1 MSAATLGSRRP
12 LASDTAVF
20 IRKHWKT
27 IMTMTYYTLGN
38 SGLRVS
44 RLALGTMTFGKEW
57 GWGADRDTARAMFDA
72 YVEAGGNF
80 FDTADLYTGGTA
92 ETWLG
97 EFVAERGLRDK
108 AVIATKF
115 TMNMQP
121 GNPNAGGNGRK
132 NIMRAVD
139 ASLKRLGTDYIDL
152 YLMHVWDRLTPAEE
166 VLRTLDDLVRAGK
179 VRHIGLSD
187 VPAWYAGRAQ
197 AIADLRGYEPISA
210 LQLEYSL
217 AERSIEHEFVPFA
230 TRHGAGIMVWSPL
243 ASGLLSGKY
252 RPTQAG
258 SAGRLDG
265 FRNTTHPSF
274 QKFTE
279 RNWAIVAELA
289 KVAAELGRGM
299 AQMAL
304 NWVATQ
310 PGIATVILGATK
322 LAQLQDNLAAL
333 DFSIPAELRQRL
345 GSVSRAPA
353 PFPHSYF
360 GPEIQVRVAGGALTG
375 DKPSGYSLPVLI
387 EGEAVSV
394 SSN

>member
-1 MSAATLGSRRP
+1 MTGSK
-12 LASDTAVF
+12 SVQN
-20 IRKHWKT
+20 WKT
-27 IMTMTYYTLGN
+27 TVTMTYYTLGN

-44 RLALGTMTFGKEW
+44 RLALGTMTFGTEW

-115 TMNMQP
+115 TFNSEP
-121 GNPNAGGNGRK
+121 GNPNTGGSGRK
-132 NIMRAVD
+132 NIMRAVE

-152 YLMHVWDRLTPAEE
+152 YLLHVWDRITPAEE

-197 AIADLRGYEPISA
+197 AIAELRGYEPVSA

-217 AERSIEHEFVPFA
+217 AERAIEHEYVPFA

-258 SAGRLDG
+258 NAGRLDG
-265 FRNTTHPSF
+265 FRNTTHPGF
-274 QKFTE
+274 QKFSD
-279 RNWAIVAELA
+279 RNWAIVAELE
-289 KVAAELGRGM
+289 KVAAELGRSM
-299 AQMAL
+299 AQVAL

-310 PGIATVILGATK
+310 PGIASVILGATK
-322 LAQLQDNLAAL
+322 LNQLEDNLGAL
-333 DFSIPAELRQRL
+333 DFSIPAELRARL
-345 GSVSRAPA
+345 EKVSATPA

-360 GPEIQVRVAGGALTG
+360 GPEIQVRVTGGAVTG
-375 DKPSGYSLPVLI
+375 DKPAGYSPAVMI
-387 EGEAVSV
+387 EGEAVSI
-394 SSN
+394 SSS

>member
-1 MSAATLGSRRP
+1 MS
-12 LASDTAVF
+12 
-20 IRKHWKT
+20 
-27 IMTMTYYTLGN
+27 MNYYTLGN

-44 RLALGTMTFGKEW
+44 RLALGTMTFGTEW
-57 GWGADRDTARAMFDA
+57 GWGADRETARAMFDA

-115 TMNMQP
+115 TMNTEP

-139 ASLKRLGTDYIDL
+139 ASLKRLRTDHIDL

-197 AIADLRGYEPISA
+197 AIAELRGYEPVSA

-217 AERSIEHEFVPFA
+217 AERSIEHEFAPFA
-230 TRHGAGIMVWSPL
+230 SRHGAGIMVWSPL

-252 RPTQAG
+252 RPAQAG
-258 SAGRLDG
+258 NAGRLDG
-265 FRNTTHPSF
+265 FRNTTHPGF
-274 QKFTE
+274 QKFSE
-279 RNWAIVAELA
+279 HNWAIVTELE
-289 KVAAELGRGM
+289 KVASELDRSM
-299 AQMAL
+299 AQVAL
-304 NWVATQ
+304 NWVAAQ
-310 PGIATVILGATK
+310 PGVATVILGATK
-322 LAQLQDNLAAL
+322 LAQLQDNLRAL
-333 DFSIPAELRQRL
+333 DFSIPAELRKRL
-345 GSVSRAPA
+345 DSVSLAPT
-353 PFPHSYF
+353 PFPHSFF
-360 GPEIQVRVAGGALTG
+360 GPEIQVRVAGGVVT
-375 DKPSGYSLPVLI
+375 
-387 EGEAVSV
+387 
-394 SSN
+394 

>member
-1 MSAATLGSRRP
+1 
-12 LASDTAVF
+12 
-20 IRKHWKT
+20 
-27 IMTMTYYTLGN
+27 MTMNYYTLGN

-44 RLALGTMTFGKEW
+44 RLALGTMTFGTEW
-57 GWGADRDTARAMFDA
+57 GWGADRETARAIFDA

-97 EFVAERGLRDK
+97 EFVSERGLRDR

-115 TMNMQP
+115 TMNTEP

-139 ASLKRLGTDYIDL
+139 ASLKRLGTEYIDL
-152 YLMHVWDRLTPAEE
+152 YLLHVWDRLTPAEE
-166 VLRTLDDLVRAGK
+166 VMRTLDDLVRAGK
-179 VRHIGLSD
+179 IRHVGLSD
-187 VPAWYAGRAQ
+187 VPAWYAARAQ
-197 AIADLRGYEPISA
+197 AIAELRGYEPVSA

-217 AERSIEHEFVPFA
+217 AERTIENEFVPFG

-243 ASGLLSGKY
+243 ANGLLSGKY
-252 RPTQAG
+252 RPMQAG
-258 SAGRLDG
+258 NAGRLDG
-265 FRNTTHPSF
+265 FRNSTHPGF

-279 RNWAIVAELA
+279 RNWAIVAELE

-299 AQMAL
+299 AEVAL

-322 LAQLQDNLAAL
+322 LEQMQDNLGAL
-333 DFSIPAELRQRL
+333 DFEIPAALRDRL
-345 GSVSRAPA
+345 DSVSRTPA
-353 PFPHSYF
+353 PFPYSYF
-360 GPEIQVRVAGGALTG
+360 GSQIQARVTGGATTG
-375 DKPSGYSLPVLI
+375 DKPSGYALPVLV
-387 EGEAVSV
+387 EGEAASV
-394 SSN
+394 STS

>member
-1 MSAATLGSRRP
+1 
-12 LASDTAVF
+12 
-20 IRKHWKT
+20 
-27 IMTMTYYTLGN
+27 MTMNYYTLGN

-44 RLALGTMTFGKEW
+44 RLALGTMTFGTEL
-57 GWGADRDTARAMFDA
+57 GWGTDRDTARAIFDE

-115 TMNMQP
+115 TFNSEP
-121 GNPNAGGNGRK
+121 SNPNAGGNGRK

-179 VRHIGLSD
+179 VRHVGLSD

-197 AIADLRGYEPISA
+197 AIAELRGYEPISA

-230 TRHGAGIMVWSPL
+230 THHGAGVMVWSPL

-258 SAGRLDG
+258 NAGRLDG

-274 QKFTE
+274 RKFSD
-279 RNWAIVAELA
+279 RNWAIVAELE
-289 KVAAELGRGM
+289 KVAAELGRSM
-299 AQMAL
+299 AQVAL

-310 PGIATVILGATK
+310 PGVATVILGATK

-333 DFSIPAELRQRL
+333 DFSIAPELRKRL
-345 GSVSRAPA
+345 DSVSSMPA

-360 GPEIQVRVAGGALTG
+360 GPEIQVRVAGGVVTG
-375 DKPSGYSLPVLI
+375 DKPSGYSPQVLV
-387 EGEAVSV
+387 EGEAVSI

>member
-1 MSAATLGSRRP
+1 
-12 LASDTAVF
+12 
-20 IRKHWKT
+20 
-27 IMTMTYYTLGN
+27 MTMTYYTLGN

-44 RLALGTMTFGKEW
+44 RLALGTMTFGTEL
-57 GWGADRDTARAMFDA
+57 GWGADKDTARAMFDA

-115 TMNMQP
+115 TMNSDP

-132 NIMRAVD
+132 NILRAVD
-139 ASLKRLGTDYIDL
+139 ASLKRLGTAYIDL
-152 YLMHVWDRLTPAEE
+152 YLLHVWDRLTPAEE

-179 VRHIGLSD
+179 VRHIGLSN
-187 VPAWYAGRAQ
+187 VPGWYAGRAQ
-197 AIADLRGYEPISA
+197 AIAELRGYEPICA

-217 AERSIEHEFVPFA
+217 AQRDIEREFVPFA
-230 TRHGAGIMVWSPL
+230 MHHGAGIMVWSPM

-258 SAGRLDG
+258 NAGRLDG

-274 QKFTE
+274 QKFSE
-279 RNWAIVAELA
+279 RNWAIVAELET
-289 KVAAELGRGM
+289 VAAELGRSM
-299 AQMAL
+299 AQVAL
-304 NWVATQ
+304 NWAATQ
-310 PGIATVILGATK
+310 PGIASVILGATK
-322 LAQLQDNLAAL
+322 LAQLEDNLGAL
-333 DFSIPAELRQRL
+333 DFSIPAELRARL
-345 GSVSRAPA
+345 EKVSATPA

-360 GPEIQVRVAGGALTG
+360 GSEIQVRVTGGAVTG
-375 DKPSGYSLPVLI
+375 DKPAGYSPAVMI
-387 EGEAVSV
+387 EGEAVSI

>member
-1 MSAATLGSRRP
+1 
-12 LASDTAVF
+12 
-20 IRKHWKT
+20 
-27 IMTMTYYTLGN
+27 MTMTYYTIGN

-44 RLALGTMTFGKEW
+44 RLALGTMTFGTEW
-57 GWGADRDTARAMFDA
+57 GWGADRDAARAMFDA

-115 TMNMQP
+115 TFNAEP
-121 GNPNAGGNGRK
+121 ANPNAGGNGRK
-132 NIMRAVD
+132 NIMRAVE

-152 YLMHVWDRLTPAEE
+152 YLLHVWDRVTPAEE
-166 VLRTLDDLVRAGK
+166 VLRTLDDLVHAGK

-197 AIADLRGYEPISA
+197 AIAELRGYEPVSA

-217 AERSIEHEFVPFA
+217 AERAIEHEYVPFA

-258 SAGRLDG
+258 NAGRLDG
-265 FRNTTHPSF
+265 FRNTTHPGF
-274 QKFTE
+274 QKFSD
-279 RNWAIVAELA
+279 RNWAIVAELE
-289 KVAAELGRGM
+289 KVAAELGRSM
-299 AQMAL
+299 AQVAL

-310 PGIATVILGATK
+310 PGIASVILGATK
-322 LAQLQDNLAAL
+322 LNQLEDNLGAL
-333 DFSIPAELRQRL
+333 DFSIPAELRARL
-345 GSVSRAPA
+345 EKVSATPA

-360 GPEIQVRVAGGALTG
+360 GSEIQVRVTGGAVTG
-375 DKPSGYSLPVLI
+375 DKPAGYSPPVII
-387 EGEAVSV
+387 EGQAVSI
-394 SSN
+394 SSDSLKKGS

>member
-1 MSAATLGSRRP
+1 
-12 LASDTAVF
+12 
-20 IRKHWKT
+20 
-27 IMTMTYYTLGN
+27 MTMTYYTLGN

-57 GWGADRDTARAMFDA
+57 GWGADRNTSRAMFDA

-92 ETWLG
+92 EAWLG
-97 EFVAERGLRDK
+97 EFIAEQGLRDT
-108 AVIATKF
+108 AVIASKF

-166 VLRTLDDLVRAGK
+166 VMRTLDDLVRMGK
-179 VRHIGLSD
+179 VRHVGLSD

-197 AIADLRGYEPISA
+197 AIAELRGYEPVSA

-217 AERSIEHEFVPFA
+217 AERAIENEFVPFG

-252 RPTQAG
+252 RPAQAG
-258 SAGRLDG
+258 NVGRLDG
-265 FRNTTHPSF
+265 FRNSTHPGF

-279 RNWAIVAELA
+279 RNWAIVTELE
-289 KVAAELGRGM
+289 KVASELGRSM
-299 AQMAL
+299 PQVAL

-310 PGIATVILGATK
+310 PGIATVILGATT
-322 LAQLQDNLAAL
+322 LAQIQDNLGAL
-333 DFSIPAELRQRL
+333 DFEIPAALRDRL
-345 GSVSRAPA
+345 DSVSRTPA
-353 PFPHSYF
+353 PFPYSYF
-360 GPEIQVRVAGGALTG
+360 GPQIQARVTGGAATG
-375 DKPSGYSLPVLI
+375 DKPSGYALPVLV
-387 EGEAVSV
+387 EGEPASV
-394 SSN
+394 SAG

>member
-1 MSAATLGSRRP
+1 MS
-12 LASDTAVF
+12 
-20 IRKHWKT
+20 
-27 IMTMTYYTLGN
+27 MTYYTLGN

-44 RLALGTMTFGKEW
+44 RLALGTMTFGTEW
-57 GWGADRDTARAMFDA
+57 GWGADRETARAMFDA

-115 TMNMQP
+115 SMNVDP

-152 YLMHVWDRLTPAEE
+152 YLMHIWDRLTPAEE

-197 AIADLRGYEPISA
+197 AIAELSGYEPISA

-217 AERSIEHEFVPFA
+217 AERAIEPEFVPFG
-230 TRHGAGIMVWSPL
+230 TRHGAGIMVWGPL
-243 ASGLLSGKY
+243 ANGLLSGKY

-258 SAGRLDG
+258 NSGRLDG
-265 FRNTTHPSF
+265 FRNTTHPGF

-279 RNWAIVAELA
+279 RNWAIVAELE
-289 KVAAELGRGM
+289 KVAAELGRSM
-299 AQMAL
+299 AQVAL

-333 DFSIPAELRQRL
+333 DFSITPELRKRL
-345 GSVSRAPA
+345 DSASSMPA

-360 GPEIQVRVAGGALTG
+360 GPEIQGRVTGGATTG
-375 DKPSGYSLPVLI
+375 DKPSGYSAPVLI
-387 EGEAVSV
+387 EGEAASV